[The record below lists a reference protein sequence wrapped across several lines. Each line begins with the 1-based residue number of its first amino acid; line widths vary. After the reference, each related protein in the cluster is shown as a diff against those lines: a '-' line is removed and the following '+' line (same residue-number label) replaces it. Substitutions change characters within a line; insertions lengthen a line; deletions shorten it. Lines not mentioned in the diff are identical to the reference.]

1 MTTEMLHTVLD
12 KHHHDPTQVLAILQ
26 DIQAVE
32 NYLPKEALLAV
43 VDDVHVPLSKVH
55 ALATFFS
62 SFSLKP
68 RGEHICTVCCGT
80 GCHVRGA
87 QRLVDHAARTFD
99 IEPSQTSDDGLVTLE
114 TVNCV
119 GACALAP
126 LVIIDGQFH
135 GQMTPAK
142 LDRLFKKLRMSAS

>member
-1 MTTEMLHTVLD
+1 MTTDMLHTILD
-12 KHHHDPTQVLAILQ
+12 KHHHDPTKVLAMLQ

-32 NYLPKEALLAV
+32 NYLPKEALLGV
-43 VDDVHVPLSKVH
+43 VDDVHVPLSKVYQ
-55 ALATFFS
+55 LATFFS
-62 SFSLKP
+62 SFSLEP

-87 QRLVDHAARTFD
+87 PRLVDHIGRTFD
-99 IEPSQTSDDGLVTLE
+99 IEPSETSDDGLVTLE

-126 LVIIDGQFH
+126 LVIVDGHCH
-135 GQMTPAK
+135 GHMTPSK
-142 LDRLFKKLRMSAS
+142 LDRLFKKLRVSAS

>member
-1 MTTEMLHTVLD
+1 MTSDTLHTILD
-12 KHHHDPTQVLAILQ
+12 KHHHDPSQVLAILQ

-32 NYLPKEALLAV
+32 NYLPKEALRAV
-43 VDDVHVPLSKVH
+43 VDDVHLPFSKIYS
-55 ALATFFS
+55 LATFFS
-62 SFSLKP
+62 SFSLEP

-87 QRLVDHAARTFD
+87 QRLVDHVGRTFD
-99 IEPSQTSDDGLVTLE
+99 VEPGQTSDDGLVTLE

-126 LVIIDGQFH
+126 VVIVDGRYH
-135 GQMTPAK
+135 GHMTPAR
-142 LDRLFKKLRMSAS
+142 LDRLFKKLRVSAS